1 MITKELK
8 IKETI
13 HTPPRTRINTNSQP
27 KHLPH
32 GSYFR
37 AVDTAANTVA
47 STDPLSKMKRMLRL
61 KMETFDKY
69 QEELPTRSNKLTI
82 VRGVDH
88 WHSLS
93 KDPNPEYPIL
103 LLQPLKT
110 MQIL

>member
-1 MITKELK
+1 MDSNDLTNNDNQRTQN
-8 IKETI
+8 KETI

-61 KMETFDKY
+61 KW
-69 QEELPTRSNKLTI
+69 KLSTSI
-82 VRGVDH
+82 RRKFTYEV
-88 WHSLS
+88 
-93 KDPNPEYPIL
+93 E
-103 LLQPLKT
+103 
-110 MQIL
+110 

>member
-1 MITKELK
+1 MDSNDLTNNDNQRTQN
-8 IKETI
+8 KETI

-69 QEELPTRSNKLTI
+69 QEEIYL
-82 VRGVDH
+82 RGRI
-88 WHSLS
+88 
-93 KDPNPEYPIL
+93 N
-103 LLQPLKT
+103 
-110 MQIL
+110 